1 MRRFLFCLIMALFA
15 GTCVAQVKSAT
26 PEDIARFLKSKTY
39 VVLEDDPFS
48 AFNAYVQE
56 NMQKAWTIT
65 PFEIISLADFESKCG
80 DPNASF
86 LLIAEARFSET
97 KSSLFRSNTDLF
109 DNSDTYNYDI
119 LNLVMGNKSKNL
131 NQMPDLVTVPICY
144 TAVEDDE
151 SFDYKMGVMI
161 YFIQYYVDFCSK
173 NPGKDIRELEKL
185 NAGKVHNYEL
195 WLRKEELPANF
206 NTVEKIKTVYPYPVK
221 LATREEIQ
229 AAIARKDPKVAI
241 LHKIG
246 PEGAVQ
252 GDMKCWKFIVSV
264 SDGNPLYFDSHMISS
279 DKPDALLEDDFK
291 KLAK

>member
-1 MRRFLFCLIMALFA
+1 MKRTVISIVLAFIVFSGL
-15 GTCVAQVKSAT
+15 AQVKTAG

-48 AFNAYVQE
+48 AFNAFVEE

-65 PFEIISLADFESKCG
+65 PFELISIETFESKCG
-80 DPNASF
+80 DPSASF
-86 LLIAEARFSET
+86 LLVAEARFSET
-97 KSSLFRSNTDLF
+97 KSSLFRSNTDIF
-109 DNSDTYNYDI
+109 DNADTYNYDI
-119 LNLVMGNKSKNL
+119 LNLVMGDKSKNI
-131 NQMPDLVTVPICY
+131 NQMPDLATVPIAY

-161 YFIQYYVDFCSK
+161 YFMQFYVNYCSK
-173 NPGKDIRELEKL
+173 NPGKDIRELEKE

-195 WLRKEELPANF
+195 WLRKEELPADF

-229 AAIARKDPKVAI
+229 AAITAKNPKVAI

-246 PEGAVQ
+246 PEGSVQ
-252 GDMKCWKFIVSV
+252 GDVKCWKFIVSV
-264 SDGNPLYFDSHMISS
+264 SDGNPLYFDSHKI
-279 DKPDALLEDDFK
+279 DAKTPDAFLEEDFK